1 MLAEQRYQMILNLL
15 RENGSV
21 RVSEL
26 KARLKVSS
34 ETIRRDLE
42 TMETQGYLRRARG
55 GALLNEG
62 GIQESGYNRYTPFG
76 IRKQE
81 NADSK
86 REIAEF
92 AVTFIKDGQSIAL
105 DSGTTAFAL
114 ARAVKHRFHA
124 LTVVTNSMAI
134 VNELADAKGI
144 TLIVTG
150 GVYRPEE
157 AAFVSDI
164 AVLIFSKLNID
175 VFFLTT
181 CGISVERGVT
191 YQRMDEILV
200 QEKML
205 ESSDKT
211 VVIADS
217 SKLGTNSL
225 MKMCDVDRIS
235 MIITDSYAGEEQIA
249 PFVKA
254 GIQVKK
260 YEKEKSIE

>member
-26 KARLKVSS
+26 KAKLKVSS

-42 TMETQGYLRRARG
+42 TMETHGYLRRARG
-55 GALLNEG
+55 GALLNGG
-62 GIQESGYNRYTPFG
+62 GIQENT
-76 IRKQE
+76 
-81 NADSK
+81 DSK

-114 ARAVKHRFHA
+114 ARAVKHKFHA

-134 VNELADAKGI
+134 ANELADAKEI

-150 GVYRPEE
+150 GVYRPAES
-157 AAFVSDI
+157 AFVSDI

-175 VFFLTT
+175 IFFLTT
-181 CGISVERGVT
+181 CKISVERGVT
-191 YQRMDEILV
+191 YQRMDEIMI

-217 SKLGTNSL
+217 SRLGANAL

-260 YEKEKSIE
+260 YEKEKGIE